1 MPEVKCIHNLCLDK
15 PIYEISNRTLFG
27 CKVSPNTIT
36 SINLFIFTPL
46 ILHNIIYD
54 KNYLMLFGL
63 VLVRI
68 YLDILDGNIARKCN
82 LKSKFGSFFD
92 LFGDVILYLV
102 LNLFVFY
109 NIYKYGHKNYH
120 LSAIISIL
128 LLYQFYNLSSQI
140 YEEIYL
146 LKNKKKENR
155 FMNEFNTILADNSI
169 FFAFTGIFFIKFFI
183 KYLKKK

>member
-46 ILHNIIYD
+46 ILHNIIYG

-92 LFGDVILYLV
+92 LFGDFILHLV

-109 NIYKYGHKNYH
+109 NIYKYGHKNYL

-128 LLYQFYNLSSQI
+128 LLYQIYIFIDQL

-146 LKNKKKENR
+146 LKNKKILDRKNNQFETIIAD
-155 FMNEFNTILADNSI
+155 NTIFFTFISI
-169 FFAFTGIFFIKFFI
+169 FLIKFFI
-183 KYLKKK
+183 QYLKKK